1 MKEAI
6 QIIQM
11 RSLPTPPPPPP
22 VSSPP
27 PQAVK
32 GLFCPQRVMSAW
44 PIENS
49 RRVLRDECPGWAQ
62 WPQFEYHADIC
73 QIGAPNKR
81 KEGYSAPIQACCY
94 FISRKFASSIYS
106 FCSFSSVYGVWN
118 TRATWRGRPLFWTEF
133 YFCWHVTETPC
144 SCLCLTA
151 DLHGLGQ
158 PLPRQV
164 RTQASDQGPANR
176 RHGRS
181 AAGWDHT
188 GRR

>member
-1 MKEAI
+1 MREAI
-6 QIIQM
+6 QLIQM
-11 RSLPTPPPPPP
+11 RSLPTPPSSPM
-22 VSSPP
+22 SSPP

-118 TRATWRGRPLFWTEF
+118 TLATWQGRPFFLDRILFLLARNWNTVLVFVSDRRFTRTGPTTTSPSQDTSVWSRTCKQTSRTEC
-133 YFCWHVTETPC
+133 CW
-144 SCLCLTA
+144 L
-151 DLHGLGQ
+151 
-158 PLPRQV
+158 
-164 RTQASDQGPANR
+164 
-176 RHGRS
+176 RS
-181 AAGWDHT
+181 Y
-188 GRR
+188 RS